1 MVLTQRSETKRKA
14 YFRYIETGYY
24 MTRWLLGPAPWEED
38 TAYKAVNE
46 YHIRAALSFRDI
58 GRSLELIRK
67 SQVWIFAQLIF
78 GPCWPKNQLNKNQN
92 IA

>member
-1 MVLTQRSETKRKA
+1 MLTQRSETKRKA

-46 YHIRAALSFRDI
+46 YHIRAALSFRNI
-58 GRSLELIRK
+58 GRSPEGKSFVRK
-67 SQVWIFAQLIF
+67 CLVFSTAVR
-78 GPCWPKNQLNKNQN
+78 
-92 IA
+92 